1 MFDLKPLA
9 IEAVPSALA
18 KAERYRLLNEP
29 AQAESICLDILAA
42 EANHQQA
49 IVTLVLTQ
57 TDQFDKDP
65 RRFHDAL
72 ETVARLDDA
81 YQRDYFTGMVWE
93 RRARA
98 RFDQGGYGSNAIVYE
113 WYLEAMRWYEKS
125 EQIRPA
131 GNDDALLR
139 WNTCARFLNG
149 HPDARQLLTA
159 ETYEPQLLE

>member
-9 IEAVPSALA
+9 IEAVPSALS

-42 EANHQQA
+42 EPDHQPA
-49 IVTLVLTQ
+49 LITLVLTQ
-57 TDQFDKDP
+57 TDQFEKDP
-65 RRFHDAL
+65 RRFQDAL
-72 ETVARLDDA
+72 ETVARLGND
-81 YQRDYFTGMVWE
+81 YERNYFTGMIWE

-98 RFDQGGYGSNAIVYE
+98 RFDQGGYGSNVIVYE
-113 WYLEAMRWYEKS
+113 WYLEAMRWYEKA
-125 EQIRPA
+125 ERMRPA

-139 WNTCARFLNG
+139 WNTCARFLNC
-149 HPDARQLLTA
+149 HPDARQLVTP